1 MLLAKT
7 TSKQSKLINAKVSR
21 KAVNTIVNKY
31 LALKAY
37 LKLASNIKTI
47 KLVKSSLSSVNFKQ
61 ISKKAT
67 KATKAIKATSSQ
79 ALTNKSKTTV
89 NKNYISL
96 RTANLVPTKNTI
108 IGRFIVENVDSYT
121 RANAGQQALLPL
133 ILALFLVIAISN
145 TLSNVPYGYAAA
157 SSLSFSL
164 GLSLSVFI
172 AVTASAL
179 TLLGMQWFAHFALDS
194 PSFLAPILVLIET
207 ISYSARA
214 VSLGVRLFANLV
226 AGHALLNIISKMG
239 KQSILSRWFLL
250 PLIVL
255 PTAILGVIIVLEL
268 AVAQIQAYVFT
279 VLTTIYDSESKEK
292 PVFDLH

>member
-1 MLLAKT
+1 VLLAIQKATKQTKLLKAKLVAKT
-7 TSKQSKLINAKVSR
+7 
-21 KAVNTIVNKY
+21 KALNKRD
-31 LALKAY
+31 ALKAY
-37 LKLASNIKTI
+37 YKLILSTKPIKA
-47 KLVKSSLSSVNFKQ
+47 VKSKLSTPAILKSTNKRIASKATAKKASTKATTSKATTTTKATATKAKATTTAKP
-61 ISKKAT
+61 ISKASAT
-67 KATKAIKATSSQ
+67 KATTAKATSK
-79 ALTNKSKTTV
+79 ATTKAKATAAKPIAT
-89 NKNYISL
+89 KNYISL

-108 IGRFIVENVDSYT
+108 VGRFIVENVDSYT

-179 TLLGMQWFAHFALDS
+179 TLLGLQWFAHFALDS

-239 KQSILSRWFLL
+239 KQSILSR
-250 PLIVL
+250 
-255 PTAILGVIIVLEL
+255 
-268 AVAQIQAYVFT
+268 
-279 VLTTIYDSESKEK
+279 
-292 PVFDLH
+292 

>member
-1 MLLAKT
+1 MLLAIQKATKQTKLLKAKLVAKT
-7 TSKQSKLINAKVSR
+7 
-21 KAVNTIVNKY
+21 KALNKRD
-31 LALKAY
+31 ALKAY
-37 LKLASNIKTI
+37 YKLILSTKPIKA
-47 KLVKSSLSSVNFKQ
+47 VKSKLSTPAILKSTNKR
-61 ISKKAT
+61 IASKPTAKKASTKATTSKATAT
-67 KATKAIKATSSQ
+67 KATATKAKATTTAKPISKASATKATTAKATSK
-79 ALTNKSKTTV
+79 ATASKAKATATKAAKPIAT
-89 NKNYISL
+89 KNYISL

-108 IGRFIVENVDSYT
+108 VGRFIVENVDSYT

-179 TLLGMQWFAHFALDS
+179 TLLGLQWFAHFALDS

-214 VSLGVRLFANLV
+214 VSLGVRLFANLE

-239 KQSILSRWFLL
+239 KQSILSR
-250 PLIVL
+250 
-255 PTAILGVIIVLEL
+255 
-268 AVAQIQAYVFT
+268 
-279 VLTTIYDSESKEK
+279 
-292 PVFDLH
+292 